1 MPRSAKDLQIDRDV
15 FLQTLQKK
23 LADLPPLPKVVHR
36 IMQTVNDPNTS
47 AEDLN
52 RLISLDQG
60 LSSRI
65 LRIVNSA
72 YYGFPK
78 RISTVTNAVVILGFN
93 TVRNLV
99 LGVSAFAMLPPKAG
113 NAIGLDRTQFWEHCV
128 AAAVGSSIIAR
139 KRRLR
144 TRAAI
149 EEAFLGG
156 LLHDIGQLFM
166 DCYFPVPYA
175 VSMAYAQKQ
184 QVTIVEAEKMVLSIE
199 HASVGR
205 KIAEHWNFPPSLCE
219 CLGCHHEPAASQEH
233 WEMAATVHAANWMA
247 WREEI
252 GSVDVEVAPE
262 LDPAVAE
269 WLAFSEEDWEW
280 ATREL
285 QMQLDN
291 ARDMFHLDRAA

>member
-1 MPRSAKDLQIDRDV
+1 VPRSAKDLQIDRDV

-60 LSSRI
+60 LASRI

-99 LGVSAFAMLPPKAG
+99 LGVSAFAMLPPKAPG
-113 NAIGLDRTQFWEHCV
+113 AIGLDRTLFWEHCV
-128 AAAVGSSIIAR
+128 AVAVGSSIIAR
-139 KRRLR
+139 KRRLK

-184 QVTIVEAEKMVLSIE
+184 SVPIVEAETLVLHID

-205 KIAEHWNFPPSLCE
+205 KIAEHWNFPASLCE
-219 CLGCHHEPAASQEH
+219 CVGSHHRPDPNLEH
-233 WEMAATVHAANWMA
+233 AEMASTVHAANWLG
-247 WREEI
+247 WQSGV
-252 GSVDVEVAPE
+252 GSIQLETAPE
-262 LDPAVAE
+262 LDPVVAE
-269 WLAFSEEDWEW
+269 WLGFSEEDWAW

-285 QMQLDN
+285 AMQMDN

>member
-99 LGVSAFAMLPPKAG
+99 LGVSAFAMLPPKTG
-113 NAIGLDRTQFWEHCV
+113 NAVGLDRTRFWEHCV
-128 AAAVGSSIIAR
+128 AAAVASSIIAR
-139 KRRLR
+139 KRRLK
-144 TRAAI
+144 TRAAV

-156 LLHDIGQLFM
+156 LLHDIGQLFL

-184 QVTIVEAEKMVLSIE
+184 QVTIVEAEQFVLHID

-205 KIAEHWNFPPSLCE
+205 KIAEHWNFPPSLCD
-219 CLGCHHEPAASQEH
+219 CVGNHHQVDMTHEH
-233 WEMAATVHAANWMA
+233 AEMTATVHAANWLA
-247 WREEI
+247 WQA
-252 GSVDVEVAPE
+252 SVGAVAIDQGPE

-269 WLAFSEEDWEW
+269 WLGFSDEDWEW

-285 QMQLDN
+285 TMQMDN
-291 ARDMFHLDRAA
+291 ARDMFQLDRAA